1 MEEQNS
7 RPRRLYTKKARRRRK
22 RMRLQAVAAGLCAA
36 VLTLGV
42 ARIPAWLESRR
53 LQNSKPS
60 SGTQPVSV
68 QPETPAGPQSSV
80 PDTSPR
86 MDFTELRRQNKDVV
100 GWICLPGVGIDL
112 PVMQAQDNQ
121 TYLRHGL
128 DGEYDELGLPF
139 ADYECDLKNGQHTIL
154 YGHNMGPGRSERFS
168 PLHNYWDP
176 EFCREHPVIQLDTLY
191 ESCTYKIAAVFVLTS
206 RPEDPDYFAF
216 NEYVDFAD
224 EAQAQAYL
232 DEVERRALYT
242 VGELCPDERLLSLC
256 TCTHEIAD
264 LRLVILARPLR
275 AGEDETCGPIRENPD
290 PVMPSR
296 WPADW

>member
-1 MEEQNS
+1 M
-7 RPRRLYTKKARRRRK
+7 
-22 RMRLQAVAAGLCAA
+22 VAGLCAA

-42 ARIPAWLESRR
+42 VRVPAWLESRR

-60 SGTQPVSV
+60 FETQPVSA

-86 MDFTELRRQNKDVV
+86 MDFTELRRQNEDVV

-242 VGELCPDERLLSLC
+242 VGELRPDERLLSLC

-275 AGEDETCGPIRENPD
+275 AGEDETCGPIQENPD